1 MVRKVLRLGLL
12 KPIFL
17 NTEYDSQGPFR
28 YLFNFRRIWWLAVI
42 LSAGVALFPVI
53 CTGIFDYRVTKQ
65 AMEAEMLLRT
75 ARLVSNTRRTVTFFH
90 IERKAALDFIVQQQ
104 SFRQLTDRN
113 SLKQVLDS
121 LQKAYGGFTD
131 LGVIDDRGL
140 QGTYVG
146 PYELAGTDYSKEE
159 WFREVVN
166 RGFYISDVFLGF
178 RNVPHLIIAVRY
190 NMRDGSFYVLRA
202 SIDTE
207 RFNSLLAELEVSA
220 GGDAFIINRQ
230 GIFQTPPRYHGK
242 VLGKF
247 NLPIPKYSSSTQVSE
262 GQNKQGKRIVV
273 ASAYIDETPFILL
286 IVKDKNELMRPWYD
300 TRQKLFGFLGASITT
315 ILIVILGIVTLLVNK
330 IYLADEKRLLVVRQA
345 EHANKMAS
353 IGRLAAGVAH
363 EINNPLEI
371 INQKAGLIKDLF
383 TFKKE
388 YAADE
393 KLTSLVDWIIS
404 SVERCGKITQ
414 RLLSFARHM
423 EVNIEKVQLW
433 DVIDEVIGLL
443 GIEAEHGGITVEV
456 DVDQY
461 LPVLLTDRGKLQ
473 QIFLNLVNNAL
484 AAMPDGGKLEIT
496 ARRAGTCLAIQVID
510 TGCGIEEG
518 DIHRL
523 FEPFFSTKRKQ
534 GGTGLGL
541 SITYGLVR
549 ELGGEITVESQVGK
563 GTRFTISLP
572 LTTERK
578 QDENESI
585 TG

>member
-1 MVRKVLRLGLL
+1 M
-12 KPIFL
+12 
-17 NTEYDSQGPFR
+17 
-28 YLFNFRRIWWLAVI
+28 
-42 LSAGVALFPVI
+42 LSAGVALVPVI
-53 CTGIFDYRVTKQ
+53 GTGIFDYRVTKQ

-75 ARLVSNTRRTVTFFH
+75 ARLVSNTRRTVTFFL
-90 IERKAALDFIVQQQ
+90 IERKGALDFIVQHQ
-104 SFRQLTDRN
+104 SFRELNDGN
-113 SLKQVLDS
+113 SLKHVLDS

-131 LGVIDDRGL
+131 LGVIDDHGL
-140 QGTYVG
+140 QRTYVG

-159 WFREVVN
+159 WLQEVVN
-166 RGFYISDVFLGF
+166 RGVYISDVFLGF
-178 RNVPHLIIAVRY
+178 RNVPHLVIAVRH

-207 RFNSLLAELEVSA
+207 PFNSLLAELEVSA

-230 GIFQTPPRYHGK
+230 GIFQTPPRYRSK
-242 VLGKF
+242 VLGKC
-247 NLPIPKYSSSTQVSE
+247 NLPIPEYSPSTQVS
-262 GQNKQGKRIVV
+262 QARDKQGKRIVV
-273 ASAYIDETPFILL
+273 ASAYINETPFILL
-286 IVKDKNELMRPWYD
+286 IVKDKKELMRPWYD
-300 TRQKLFGFLGASITT
+300 TRQQLFGFLGASIAT

-330 IYLADEKRLLVVRQA
+330 IYLADEKRLLAVRQA

-393 KLTSLVDWIIS
+393 KLTDLVDWIIS
-404 SVERCGKITQ
+404 SVARCGKITQ

-423 EVNIEKVQLW
+423 EMHIENVQLR
-433 DVIDEVIGLL
+433 DVVDEVIGLL
-443 GIEAEHGGITVEV
+443 GKEAVYEGITVEL
-456 DVDQY
+456 DVDQH
-461 LPVLLTDRGKLQ
+461 LPLLLTDRGKLQ
-473 QIFLNLVNNAL
+473 QIFLNLVNNAM
-484 AAMPDGGKLEIT
+484 AAMPDGGKLAIT
-496 ARRAGTCLAIQVID
+496 ARRADTCLAIQVID

-518 DIHRL
+518 DIHRI
-523 FEPFFSTKRKQ
+523 FEPFFSTKRKH

-549 ELGGEITVESQVGK
+549 ELGGEITVESEVGN
-563 GTRFTISLP
+563 GTKFTISLP
-572 LTTERK
+572 LAMERT
-578 QDENESI
+578 QEQHESI